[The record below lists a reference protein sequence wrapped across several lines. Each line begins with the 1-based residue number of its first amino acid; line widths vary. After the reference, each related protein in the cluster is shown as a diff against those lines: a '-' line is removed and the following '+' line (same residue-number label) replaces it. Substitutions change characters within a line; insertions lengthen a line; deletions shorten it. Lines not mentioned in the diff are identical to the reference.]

1 MKRICLL
8 TIGVMLVFSIMV
20 FASGG
25 KEEAAKPAEPGELIV
40 ISHRVHKAVATGENG
55 KGRNIVAEFEEKNN
69 ATVTYQTYPTGE
81 IQDKLYRL
89 GPLSKSDED
98 VIHVVP
104 QWSSKQATKFLEP
117 LNDYMKKKPIEGFE
131 TNYPAGMAKAWT
143 HDGKLYAIPV
153 RAGTS
158 SLFYN
163 KRIFAERGIPGPPKT
178 PEELLD
184 YARKT
189 TYTLPSGE
197 KVFGFCVRGTKW
209 EIAEKLPVFARI
221 WEGDVITPD
230 YKVVINEKPC
240 VDALNLLKSLYQ
252 EGLMPPN
259 WATIDYAEIV
269 KLTMEGRLAISMHG
283 ANYTPTLNNPEKS
296 KEAGNLI
303 PAHVP
308 LAKEFHTAERDFS
321 VSFVWF
327 WAQAILK
334 GSTDKELAWDF
345 IRHLAT
351 TDSRMEMAK
360 SGNAIA
366 HIAVME
372 ASTDPGI
379 QIYKELAPYS
389 RPAVPAMDN
398 WNEVAEIIGDT
409 VHKVVVQGQDA
420 QSLADAAKKQIE
432 ATMKY

>member
-1 MKRICLL
+1 MKRICFL
-8 TIGVMLVFSIMV
+8 TMAIMLVFSIMV

-25 KEEAAKPAEPGELIV
+25 KEEAAKTTEKGDLIV

-55 KGRNIVAEFEEKNN
+55 KGRNIVAEFEEKFN
-69 ATVTYQTYPTGE
+69 ATVTYQTFPTAE
-81 IQDKLYRL
+81 VQDKLYRL
-89 GPLSKSDED
+89 GPLARSEED
-98 VIHVVP
+98 IIHLVG
-104 QWSSKQATKFLEP
+104 QWSSKQAAGFLEP
-117 LNDYMKKKPIEGFE
+117 LNDYMKRKPIEGFE
-131 TNYPAGMAKAWT
+131 EDFPASMADTWT
-143 HDGKLYAIPV
+143 HDGKLYSIAV

-158 SLFYN
+158 ALFYN
-163 KRIFAERGIPGPPKT
+163 KAIFAERGVPGPPKT
-178 PEELLD
+178 PEELYD
-184 YARKT
+184 YAKKT

-209 EIAEKLPVFARI
+209 EIAEKLPVFSRI

-230 YKVVINEKPC
+230 YKVVINEPPVIK
-240 VDALNLLKSLYQ
+240 ALGLLRKMFS

-269 KLTMEGRLAISMHG
+269 KLTMEGRLAMSMHG
-283 ANYTPTLNNPEKS
+283 ANYSPTLNNPEKS
-296 KEAGNLI
+296 KAAGDLI
-303 PAHVP
+303 PMHIP

-321 VSFVWF
+321 VSFLWF
-327 WAQAILK
+327 WSQGILK

-345 IRHLAT
+345 IRHLASQ
-351 TDSRMEMAK
+351 DARMELAK
-360 SGNAIA
+360 IGNAIA
-366 HIAVME
+366 RVSVME

-389 RPAVPAMDN
+389 RPAVPSMAN
-398 WNEVAEIIGDT
+398 WNEVAEIIGDM